1 MKCTLDPSL
10 VPNNKVFNFTA
21 KIVQKTLR
29 VVITKGWHFSIYKYN
44 NIIIIYIYYYNIILY
59 DVYLRCTY
67 MYRIVIIR
75 VYLHLY
81 ITCIATC

>member
-44 NIIIIYIYYYNIILY
+44 NITYIYNIILY

-67 MYRIVIIR
+67 VYIILIIR